1 MGLLSTLPSL
11 RFTALLA
18 LLAATGCKVGPAF
31 NPQPAPAV
39 TGFTA
44 TPLPAATEGDAQRF
58 LTGGAVNGM
67 WWTLFRSPELTRRVA
82 RALAQSPTVASAQA
96 ALRRARENVAAAGG
110 PRYPEADFAGGFTRQ
125 KLGPASGLYAPYNTW
140 SATVTVSYTLDLFG
154 GVRRGIEG
162 LQAQADMSQWILAG
176 TYLTLAANVAE
187 ATILEASLAEQL
199 QAARSV
205 AALLEEQ
212 AALTARQVEIGV
224 KSQVDLQALQAQLA
238 AAQAQL
244 PPLARQL
251 EAVRNQLAVFLGAYP
266 SSAGLGTL
274 ALADLQLPAE
284 LPVSLPSQV
293 VQGRP
298 DIQAA
303 QARLHAATAGVGVA
317 AAALLPQ
324 LTLGGSFGPQALQAQ
339 DMLKGDSFAWSV
351 SAGLLQPLFHGGAL
365 RAQKRGAEAALDQA
379 LADYRETVLVAFAN
393 VADSLDAIRFDG
405 QALRAEQDSEA
416 AAARSLELVK
426 AQYRIG
432 AASYLQMLDATRTW
446 TLARMGLIRARAARL
461 SDTTALYAAL
471 GGGL

>member
-1 MGLLSTLPSL
+1 MGLPPTLPSL
-11 RFTALLA
+11 RFPALLA

-31 NPQPAPAV
+31 KPPPPPAV
-39 TGFTA
+39 TGFSA

-58 LTGGAVNGM
+58 LQGGAVNGK
-67 WWTLFRSPELTRRVA
+67 WWTLFQSPELTRRVE

-96 ALRRARENVAAAGG
+96 ALRRARESVAAAGG
-110 PRYPEADFAGGFTRQ
+110 PRYPTADFAGGFERQ

-162 LQAQADMSQWILAG
+162 LQAQVDMSQWILAG

-199 QAARSV
+199 QAAKDV
-205 AALLEEQ
+205 AALLGEQ
-212 AALTARQVEIGV
+212 TGLTSRQVAIGV
-224 KSQVDLQALQAQLA
+224 KGQADLLALEAQLA

-251 EAVRNQLAVFLGAYP
+251 EATRTQLAVYLGGYP

-274 ALADLQLPAE
+274 ALADLQPPAE
-284 LPVSLPSQV
+284 LPVTLPSQV

-303 QARLHAATAGVGVA
+303 QARLHAATAGVGMA

-324 LTLGGSFGPQALQAQ
+324 FTLGGSFGPQALRSQ
-339 DMLKGDSFAWSV
+339 DLLKGESFAWSV
-351 SAGLLQPLFHGGAL
+351 SAGLFQPIFHGGAL

-379 LADYRETVLVAFAN
+379 LADYRQTVLVAFAN

-416 AAARSLELVK
+416 AAARSLELAK

-432 AASYLQMLDATRTW
+432 AASYLQILDATRTW
-446 TLARMGLIRARAARL
+446 NLARMGLIRARAARL